1 MDSRM
6 RTTILGVAAV
16 GLATIA
22 LVSAQVAPGKAAVE
36 KIVKDYLIAN
46 PEILIDVQNALDRKQ
61 AANEAQSQQTA
72 LTKIGEA
79 ALTDPKVAFIQGPA
93 DAKVTVVQFFDYH
106 CGFCKASLPAM
117 KKALER
123 GGSVR
128 FAFVEYPILSAESL
142 IAAQAAVAA
151 RQQPGKYMAFHI
163 ALMETT
169 GALPRERI
177 LSIAQT
183 VGLDIPKL
191 EMDMASDATRASL
204 QASNALAQQLHV
216 NGTPT
221 FVINGKFLVG
231 QIDDAELTKLLK
243 DGQA

>member
-1 MDSRM
+1 MDSRT
-6 RTTILGVAAV
+6 RTTVLAVAAI
-16 GLATIA
+16 GLATVA
-22 LVSAQVAPGKAAVE
+22 FVSAQGTPGKAAVE

-61 AANEAQSQQTA
+61 AANEDQTRQTA
-72 LTKIGEA
+72 LAKIGEA
-79 ALTDPKVAFIQGPA
+79 ALTDPKIAFIHGPA

-142 IAAQAAVAA
+142 VAAQAAVAA

-177 LSIAQT
+177 LNIAKN

-191 EMDMASDATRASL
+191 EMDMASDVTRESL
-204 QASNALAQQLHV
+204 QASHALAEQLHV

-231 QIDDAELTKLLK
+231 QIDDAQLTELLK
-243 DGQA
+243 EGHA